1 MNRNWI
7 LDFYLKS
14 GYFLSTRRASSHIPK
29 NYMIE
34 KVFNCCTSINLLHY
48 YCCIEIF
55 TKGKNSHK
63 LFLLIIFLWK
73 KNLKSKTMNSRFQ
86 CYYRNKFLLGVLS
99 SRYYLEKNIFWSY
112 SSKSNRIPSFWNY
125 KRVKELHE
133 KDKIMDRRL
142 NLLLFN
148 HHHLQS
154 LILPCS

>member
-1 MNRNWI
+1 MAI
-7 LDFYLKS
+7 FCQPEEH
-14 GYFLSTRRASSHIPK
+14 SSHIPK

-63 LFLLIIFLWK
+63 LLFLLIVFLWK

-99 SRYYLEKNIFWSY
+99 SRYYLEKKRFWSILG
-112 SSKSNRIPSFWNY
+112 KSLNLSVPPFLHLYNANINSTNLIALLQQL
-125 KRVKELHE
+125 KELIPYCE
-133 KDKIMDRRL
+133 ACEQR
-142 NLLLFN
+142 
-148 HHHLQS
+148 
-154 LILPCS
+154 